1 MFHRKVYEFQQKALD
16 IFEDN
21 SAFNLEKTWNDL
33 MTGKASFEESKIK
46 IRDGMEALN
55 AKLKLQHELISKM
68 TDFVRY
74 EKLANEDIIAIQV
87 ISMLVQNKM
96 DRDQN
101 VLSKIQDTLN
111 NVLHELEDGTER

>member
-33 MTGKASFEESKIK
+33 VTGKTSFEDSKIK
-46 IRDGMEALN
+46 IRDGMTALN
-55 AKLKLQHELISKM
+55 TKLNLQHELISKM

>member
-46 IRDGMEALN
+46 TRDGMEALN

-101 VLSKIQDTLN
+101 VLSKIQDILN
-111 NVLHELEDGTER
+111 NALHELEDGTER